1 MCIIT
6 PKRINRAVKTINV
19 NFPMKFTIDPKIFE
33 EFQNLKVGVITAKNI
48 DNNRRIS
55 AVESLLRGVSMQRKK
70 EFEKKTLD
78 EDPRILRW
86 REAYSR
92 FGAKPSKYPSSI
104 EALLARI
111 IEDKE
116 IPHINSLVDIYNY
129 MSLKSVIPVGGE
141 DMDKFYGD
149 VKLTY
154 AFGGECFR
162 PINTAE
168 IKQVKTGEIVY
179 KDRGG
184 VIVRRWNYREA
195 ERTKITKDTQ
205 NALVVLEDLND
216 IQIEEFE
223 KILYEFQD
231 LIERYLGG
239 DVAVY
244 ILTEDNNEIDLE
256 IEGLKKADDSR
267 LSEKEKI
274 HFLAQ
279 QELGKQRVSA
289 HTPAQKNETL
299 AKAKPLGKAQTK
311 AQAQAA
317 KQVPAQPGA
326 GAPLSFD
333 SPDSYKEKLALLLKE
348 IVGRK
353 FPDDAEK
360 IKIEYPSDEAHGDYA
375 TNIAMRIASK
385 VQANP
390 RDVANELVK
399 AIEKPDYIEKMEVA
413 GPGFINF
420 YLSEDALDQNISRVL
435 KEGDDY
441 GESNVGRKKTVI
453 VEYSQPNIA
462 KPLGVHH
469 LLSTIIGQSLYEIY
483 KNRGF
488 TTISIN
494 HIGDWGTQFG
504 KLIHAY
510 KTWGDKEAVEKD
522 PIPELLKLY
531 VRFHDEAEHDEALDQ
546 KGRDEFK
553 KLEDGD
559 EENRALWKW
568 VVDVSMKDVQK
579 TYDKLGNITFDFTLG
594 ESFYEDK
601 MKPVIE
607 EGIEKGVITE
617 GEKGALIVD
626 FHDENMAPLV
636 IQKSDGATLYST
648 RDLATFKYRIEK
660 WDPIKILY
668 VVDVAQSLYFK
679 QLFETAKR
687 LGWDY
692 EKGEHIVFGRMQL
705 PEGGMSTRKGNVILL
720 NEVLDEAVK
729 RAHAV
734 LEEKAPNLENKDD
747 AARKIGISAVK
758 YNVLSQNRNSDI
770 TFEWDKML
778 SLEGNSSP
786 YLQYTYARARSI
798 VRKAETLK
806 KAGLV
811 AAAEAEAGGKAGG
824 GTSSPKRK
832 RKVPQIKKEQFSLFE
847 AIEHLDNGGDLTR
860 DILPDPENAGEKE
873 ESLLRSLVKYS
884 ECIAITAEENKP
896 NLLATYLYE
905 LAQKFNSFYNS
916 VPVIKADKE
925 EKFDHRLALVKAAS
939 QVLKNG
945 LSLLQVEVLEEM

>member
-1 MCIIT
+1 
-6 PKRINRAVKTINV
+6 
-19 NFPMKFTIDPKIFE
+19 MKFTIDPKIFE

-55 AVESLLRGVSMQRKK
+55 AVESLLRGVSMQRKR

-86 REAYSR
+86 REAYAR

-162 PINTAE
+162 PINTVE
-168 IKQVKTGEIVY
+168 IKQVRTGEIIY

-195 ERTKITKDTQ
+195 ERTKITKDTH
-205 NALVVLEDLND
+205 NALIVLEDLND

-274 HFLAQ
+274 HFIAQ
-279 QELGKQRVSA
+279 QELGKQRASA
-289 HTPAQKNETL
+289 RTPAQKNETL

-311 AQAQAA
+311 AQAQAGA
-317 KQVPAQPGA
+317 VP
-326 GAPLSFD
+326 SFD

-348 IVGRK
+348 IVSRK
-353 FPDDAEK
+353 FPDEAEK
-360 IKIEYPSDEAHGDYA
+360 IKVEYPSDETHGDYA
-375 TNIAMRIASK
+375 TNIAMRIGSR

-420 YLSEDALDQNISRVL
+420 YLSEDALEQNIGRVL

-531 VRFHDEAEHDEALDQ
+531 VRFHDEAERDENLDQ

-601 MKPVIE
+601 MKPVVE

-660 WDPIKILY
+660 WDPIKIIY

-692 EKGEHIVFGRMQL
+692 GKGEHIVFGRMQL

-729 RAHAV
+729 RAKEV
-734 LEEKAPNLENKDD
+734 LEEKAPDLADKDE
-747 AARKIGISAVK
+747 AARKIGIGAVK

-811 AAAEAEAGGKAGG
+811 AAAEAEAEGKAD
-824 GTSSPKRK
+824 TKVSPKRK
-832 RKVPQIKKEQFSLFE
+832 RKAPQIKKEQFSLFE
-847 AIEHLDNGGDLTR
+847 AIEHLDNGGDLSR
-860 DILPDPENAGEKE
+860 DILPDPENAEKKE
-873 ESLLRSLVKYS
+873 ESLLRSLVKFS
-884 ECIAITAEENKP
+884 EYIAITAEENKP